1 MSAVPADESPAAI
14 SFSDL
19 GLSEAVLRALTDVGY
34 ESPSPIQAATI
45 PVLLSGADMLGQA
58 QTGTGKTAAFALPA
72 LTRIDLTKHEP
83 QVLVLVPTRELALQV
98 AEAFLKYAAHL
109 KGFHVLPI
117 YGGQSYQPQ
126 LNALR
131 RGVHVV
137 VGTPGRVID
146 HMNRGT
152 LKLTGLTLLV
162 LDEADEMLRMGFVD
176 AVESI
181 LEQTPPLRQVALFS
195 ATIPAP
201 IRRIASKHLRSPVEV
216 TIKSKTSTA
225 TNIRQRYWIVSG
237 MHKLDALTRILEAE
251 PFDGML
257 VFTRTKQ
264 STVELA
270 EKLEARGFAA
280 APLNGDIAQPLRER
294 TVARLKAGQIDIVV
308 ATDVAARGL
317 DVERIGHV
325 VNYDVPYDTESY
337 VHRIGRTG
345 RAGRKG
351 EAILFI
357 APRERNMLR
366 AIERATRQVIEPM
379 NLPSV
384 DAVNAL
390 RISKF
395 KQRVTETIA
404 KGEATILR
412 SVVEQLEAETGLP
425 LIDIAAALASMS
437 QGATP
442 LLLPA
447 KSERPAESFASGDY
461 NRTARDE
468 RPRHDER
475 PRRDERQARD
485 ERPARDERA
494 ARDERPP
501 APAERLRP
509 SAPGERSRPS
519 ERVADSGTAAGT
531 GADASPARNPRA
543 KPAGSQMETFR
554 IEVGSVHGI
563 KPGNIVGAIANE
575 SGIEGVHIGR
585 VDIREDHSFVDLP
598 EGMPKQIFKDLQT
611 VRVVGRELR
620 ISRVSE
626 KPPKPPRDPAGRHV
640 GGRDAAGRPA
650 ERKMLS
656 RRTKK

>member
-1 MSAVPADESPAAI
+1 MNAVPADESSSAT
-14 SFSDL
+14 SFREL
-19 GLSEAVLRALTDVGY
+19 ALSEPVLRALTDVGY
-34 ESPSPIQAATI
+34 ESPSPIQASTI

-72 LTRIDLTKHEP
+72 LTRIDLAKHEP

-152 LKLTGLTLLV
+152 LKLSGLTLLV

-181 LEQTPPLRQVALFS
+181 LEQTPPQRQVALFS

-237 MHKLDALTRILEAE
+237 LHKLDALTRILEAE
-251 PFDGML
+251 TFDGML

-280 APLNGDIAQPLRER
+280 APLNGDIPQPQRER

-379 NLPSV
+379 NLPTV
-384 DAVNAL
+384 DAVNSL

-395 KQRVTETIA
+395 KQRVTETVA
-404 KGEATILR
+404 KGEGTAFR
-412 SVVEQLEAETGLP
+412 SVLEQLEAETGLP
-425 LIDIAAALASMS
+425 LIDIAAALASLS
-437 QGATP
+437 QGTTP
-442 LLLPA
+442 LLLTGA
-447 KSERPAESFASGDY
+447 KTERPEAPAPGRARSPNAAPTFESPATASG
-461 NRTARDE
+461 ARPSD
-468 RPRHDER
+468 
-475 PRRDERQARD
+475 
-485 ERPARDERA
+485 
-494 ARDERPP
+494 
-501 APAERLRP
+501 APADAAAF
-509 SAPGERSRPS
+509 SSRK
-519 ERVADSGTAAGT
+519 
-531 GADASPARNPRA
+531 PRA
-543 KPAGSQMETFR
+543 KSAAGQMETFR
-554 IEVGSVHGI
+554 VEVGSVHGI

-575 SGIEGVHIGR
+575 AGIDSVHIGR
-585 VDIREDHSFVDLP
+585 VDIREDYSFVDLP
-598 EGMPKQIFKDLQT
+598 EGMPKEIFKELQR

-620 ISRVSE
+620 ISRVAE
-626 KPPKPPRDPAGRHV
+626 KPPKPPRDSTGRHA
-640 GGRDAAGRPA
+640 GTRRPDGRPLA
-650 ERKMLS
+650 RKMLS
-656 RRTKK
+656 RSHAKK